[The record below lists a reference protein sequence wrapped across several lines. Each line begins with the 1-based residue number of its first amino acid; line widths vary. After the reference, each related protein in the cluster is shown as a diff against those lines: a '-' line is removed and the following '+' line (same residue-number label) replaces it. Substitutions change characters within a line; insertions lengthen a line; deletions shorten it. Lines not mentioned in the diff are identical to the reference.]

1 MAVGWSWMPVQDGPW
16 GATRRGA
23 AVEEDA
29 SAIFFF
35 FFFGVESVE
44 TQKKM
49 NRV

>member
-16 GATRRGA
+16 GA

-35 FFFGVESVE
+35 FFFFWC
-44 TQKKM
+44 
-49 NRV
+49 